1 LYLLSSYSQKMAKN
15 GVKLNVPYDADDSSP
30 GLNAASHEEE
40 VCNERTSKNNQ
51 DLMLVSVRSR
61 NAVSRREDETDEYG
75 INELNAKL
83 EWKLMIS
90 DPNLKSTLMTR
101 LNTFR
106 QNRELCDIVIF
117 VRERE
122 VIAHKVVLASISPV
136 LLDKFRDQDF
146 YPKGTPPPTPA
157 IPGTSGNLPFY
168 ELNFVDY
175 EAFCALLN
183 YAYTGKLY
191 ISNRKVADLYKT
203 AYELEVYPVANACAR
218 YLADHLSI
226 QSCIGIRK
234 HANFNKDQFLVDQVD
249 KFIVENINQIILES
263 NEFSSLTCIK
273 SRIILPSNELEKPDI
288 GRDISEKALE
298 YFSNLPWISDRND
311 LQIDSL
317 AEKKHMLYL
326 DVITNDLQDCIKLDE
341 QSQVG
346 ACEIIKDYKKGDGV
360 KKIGHNKAPVGIEKI
375 EHHVNGAIP
384 LSEHKNNAK
393 YASNESLASVE
404 TGPSEMADEIETRL
418 IVATETS
425 NNFWVSLVVL
435 FRRIAVI
442 SIQLTE
448 DDEII
453 REQSRAAS
461 EANGT
466 PIMRESISVNNSN
479 GSISPASSE
488 QDLSTHSNIET
499 KQAVDL
505 SAQHGSLLARLSLS
519 RGISRVPLPAM
530 GVARCSIGAVFLEG
544 KIIICGGYDRGECLK
559 SVEQYD
565 VIKGEWSSLP
575 DMISERGRF
584 DSTVANG
591 KIYAIAGSSGN
602 RDLATAECFDPKKNK
617 WSKIKNLSLARS
629 HNGCASLDN
638 YIYCI
643 GGTFEGHTIRDC
655 ERYSIETE
663 EWQKITPLQNA
674 RYQAATTNWRGYV
687 VAIGGSDRWCVLDTV
702 EAYDPKTETWRYLSK
717 LKTPRRGCAVAVVRD
732 CLYVIGGH
740 DGNTTLNSV
749 EILDNPNGNWRAGPP
764 LMTPRAN
771 THAVVTAGNVIYV
784 IGGYNANQ
792 FLSSIELLENESVG
806 WRNWQLEP
814 EIAIPEDSEED
825 SSNAGEAYNPD
836 NTLTSSSS
844 VAV

>member
-1 LYLLSSYSQKMAKN
+1 MAKN
-15 GVKLNVPYDADDSSP
+15 NGNGIQINAPSYDGDDSSSI
-30 GLNAASHEEE
+30 GLNATTAEEE
-40 VCNERTSKNNQ
+40 VVNERTSKNNQ

-61 NAVSRREDETDEYG
+61 NVVSCREDDTDEYG

-122 VIAHKVVLASISPV
+122 IIAHKVVLASISPV
-136 LLDKFRDQDF
+136 LLDKFRNGDPDF
-146 YPKGTPPPTPA
+146 YSKGTPPPTPSV
-157 IPGTSGNLPFY
+157 PGTSGNLPFY

-175 EAFCALLN
+175 ESFCALVN
-183 YAYTGKLY
+183 YAYTGKLF
-191 ISNRKVADLYKT
+191 ITNRKVADLYKT
-203 AYELEVYPVANACAR
+203 SYELEVYPVANACAR

-226 QSCIGIRK
+226 HSCIGIRK
-234 HANFNKDQFLVDQVD
+234 HANFNKDQFLFDQID
-249 KFIVENINQIILES
+249 KFIVENIQKIIVES
-263 NEFSSLTCIK
+263 TEFASLTCIK

-288 GRDISEKALE
+288 GKDISEKALE
-298 YFSNLPWISDRND
+298 YFAAIPWISDRND
-311 LQIDSL
+311 LQIESL

-346 ACEIIKDYKKGDGV
+346 ACEIIKDYKKTDGV
-360 KKIGHNKAPVGIEKI
+360 KKIGHNKAPVGIEKV

-393 YASNESLASVE
+393 YASNESLDSIE

-425 NNFWVSLVVL
+425 NNFWVSIVVL
-435 FRRIAVI
+435 FRRIAVL

-466 PIMRESISVNNSN
+466 PVLRESITDTNSN
-479 GSISPASSE
+479 GSISPASSIIS
-488 QDLSTHSNIET
+488 QDATLTNMEA
-499 KQAVDL
+499 KQVTDL
-505 SAQHGSLLARLSLS
+505 AAQHGSLLARLSLS
-519 RGISRVPLPAM
+519 RGMSRIPLPPM
-530 GVARCSIGAVFLEG
+530 GVARCSIGAVFLDG

-565 VIKGEWSSLP
+565 VTKGEWQALP
-575 DMISERGRF
+575 DMCSERGRF
-584 DSTVANG
+584 DASVANG
-591 KIYAIAGSSGN
+591 MVYAVAGSSGN
-602 RDLATAECFDPKKNK
+602 KDLATAEVFDPNKNK
-617 WSKIKNLSLARS
+617 WTKIKNLSIARS
-629 HNGCASLDN
+629 QNGTASLDN

-643 GGTFEGHTIRDC
+643 GGTSEGEVLRQC
-655 ERYSIETE
+655 ERYSIETG
-663 EWQKITPLQNA
+663 EWNKIAPMQNV
-674 RYQAATTNWRGYV
+674 RYQAATTNWRGFV
-687 VAIGGSDRWCVLDTV
+687 LAIGGSERWSVLDSV
-702 EAYDPKTETWRYLSK
+702 EAYDQKTDTWRFLAK

-732 CLYVIGGH
+732 SLYVIGGN

-749 EILDNPNGNWRAGPP
+749 EILDNPNGTWRAGPP
-764 LMTPRAN
+764 LITPRAN
-771 THAVVTAGNVIYV
+771 THAVVTGTNVIYV

-792 FLSSIELLENESVG
+792 FLSTIELLENESVG

-814 EIAIPEDSEED
+814 EIPIPEDIEEE
-825 SSNAGEAYNPD
+825 SNAGETHSD
-836 NTLTSSSS
+836 TSSSAPAPP
-844 VAV
+844 VAVL